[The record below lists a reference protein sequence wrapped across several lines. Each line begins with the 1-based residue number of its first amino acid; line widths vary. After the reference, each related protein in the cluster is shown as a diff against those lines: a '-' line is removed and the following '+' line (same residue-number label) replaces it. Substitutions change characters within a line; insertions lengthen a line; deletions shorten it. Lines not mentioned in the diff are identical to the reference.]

1 MTSTSAPTMTA
12 FTSSYSCACLGRRAR
27 AATFV
32 GVLVFV
38 ACLCGLAFA
47 AAGTSGTACSPLA
60 PPDFPGEVTG
70 FQMGN
75 AGAEKK
81 MEIYGDFQCPDTK
94 AAWLSVIDP
103 LLRQHKDHLSIVFH
117 PFPLPYHHSAF
128 DAAQAAMYIAAELPD
143 LPFANVASA
152 LFHVQESYQTDAT
165 ANISQRTVFSE
176 KLAPVA
182 VHLGIAKSTFVAHMR
197 NSDPSNH
204 QARVAWKYGAARGVY
219 GTPTF
224 AIDSVI
230 DGALAAWSLEDWE
243 SWLATPP

>member
-1 MTSTSAPTMTA
+1 
-12 FTSSYSCACLGRRAR
+12 
-27 AATFV
+27 
-32 GVLVFV
+32 
-38 ACLCGLAFA
+38 
-47 AAGTSGTACSPLA
+47 
-60 PPDFPGEVTG
+60 
-70 FQMGN
+70 
-75 AGAEKK
+75 
-81 MEIYGDFQCPDTK
+81 
-94 AAWLSVIDP
+94 
-103 LLRQHKDHLSIVFH
+103 
-117 PFPLPYHHSAF
+117 
-128 DAAQAAMYIAAELPD
+128 MYIAAELPD

-182 VHLGIAKSTFVAHMR
+182 VHLGIAKSAFVAHMR
-197 NSDPSNH
+197 NSDSSNH

-224 AIDSVI
+224 AIDGVI